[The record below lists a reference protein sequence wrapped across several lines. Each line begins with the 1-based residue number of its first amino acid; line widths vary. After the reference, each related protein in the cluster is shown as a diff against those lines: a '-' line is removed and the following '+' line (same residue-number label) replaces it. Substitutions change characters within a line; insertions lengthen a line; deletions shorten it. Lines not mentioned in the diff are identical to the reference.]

1 MLFSLASDKDAAVA
15 DLREGGRNGDHWS
28 IQIRRHFQGLGN
40 GCSGLLQVHSFGEDA
55 RSKDRQ
61 TDSLQWK
68 QERNGKFAIT
78 HSGQISLAISQSD
91 HLSLSLSFR
100 SSVPV
105 LRAKGENFPVSRI
118 VVRKHSPPATFPANF
133 SGEFSGDGFFLHRK
147 ERLEEISN
155 LSQSTGTRN
164 PSTRRRVRAREPLS
178 GDALPPPGSPDAD
191 QPPFLPVCA
200 IRALHVPL
208 LGVLL
213 PFRSMTK
220 YGMASS
226 QVSSVTSPES
236 GGRSEIPNL
245 GGNDSSPILITGH
258 KLNGHNYLQWS
269 QSVLL
274 FICGKGKDEY
284 LTGEA
289 VMPETTEP
297 GFRKW
302 KIENSMIM
310 SWLINSMNNDIGE
323 NFLLF
328 GTAKDIWDAAKETYS
343 SSENTSELFQVESA
357 LHDFR
362 QGEQSVTQYYNTLTR
377 YWQQLDLFETHSWKC
392 SDDAATYRQIVEQKR
407 LFKFFLG
414 LNRELDDVRGRI
426 MGIKPLPSLREAF
439 SEVRR
444 EESRKKVMM
453 GSKEQ
458 PAPTLDASALAARS
472 FNSSGGDRQ
481 KRDRP
486 WCDYCKKPGHYKET
500 CWKLHGKPADW
511 KPKPRFDRDGRAH
524 VAANSESTSVPE
536 PSPFNKEQM
545 EMLQKLLSQVGSG
558 STTGVAFTANRGG
571 MRPWIVDTGASD
583 HMTGDAAILQNYK
596 PSNGHSSVH
605 IADGSKSKIAG
616 TGSIKL
622 TKDLYL
628 DSVLHVPNLDCNLLS
643 ISKLAHDLQCV
654 TKFYPNLCVFQ
665 DLKSGKMIGSAELC
679 SGLYLLSCGQFS
691 TKSLKQ
697 VAYSLRFAKHTRT
710 VYPQIPYKPS
720 TVFSLVHSDVWG
732 PSRIKNISGTRWF
745 VTFVDDHTRVT
756 WVFLMKEKSE
766 VGHIFQTF
774 NLMVQNQ
781 FNSKIQVL
789 KSDNAKE
796 YFTSSLS
803 TYLQNHGIIHISS
816 CVDTPQQNGVAE
828 RKNRHLLEVARCLM
842 FSSNVPNYFWGEA
855 ILTATYLINR
865 MPSRV
870 LTFQSP
876 RQLFLKQF
884 PHTHAASSDLPLK
897 VFGCTAFVHVY
908 PQNRSKFAPRANK
921 CIFLGY
927 SPTQKGYKCYSPTN
941 KRFYTTMD
949 VSFFEHVFFYPK
961 SHVQGE
967 SMNEHQVW
975 ESFLEGVPSFHS
987 ESPNPSQFAPTELST
1002 PMPPSVQPAQ
1012 HTNVPSPV
1020 TIQSPMPIQPIAP
1033 QLANEN
1039 LQVYIR
1045 RRKRQELEHGSQS
1058 TCGQYIDSNSS
1069 LPEEN
1074 IGEDRAGEVLIPSID
1089 DSTLPIALRKGVR
1102 RCTDHPIGNY
1112 VTYEGLSPSY
1122 RAFATSLDDTQV
1134 PNTIQEALKISE
1146 WKKAVQDEI
1155 DALEK
1160 NGTWTITDLPLG
1172 RGLLSGDFCSCCK
1185 TEHYQDPSLIG
1196 CQSRLVLAT
1205 TGHKKCVSKWDLE
1218 EEVYMEIPPGFEES
1232 MAKNQNLKKYL
1243 SEEFEVKDLGN
1254 LKYFLGMEV
1263 ARSRKGIVV
1272 SQRKY
1277 ILDLLKETG
1286 MLGCKPI
1293 DTPMDSQKKLG
1304 IEKESTP
1311 VDRGRY
1317 QRLVGRLIY
1326 LSHTRPDIGFAVSA
1340 VSQFMHSPTE
1350 EHMEAVYRILRY
1362 LKMTPG
1368 KGLFFRKTE
1377 NRDTEVY
1384 SDADWAGNIID
1395 RRSTSGYCSFV
1406 WGNLVTWRSK
1416 KQSVVARSSAEAE
1429 YRALAQGICEGI
1441 WIKRVLSELGQTSS
1455 SPILMMCDNQAAI
1468 SIAKNPVHHDR
1479 TKHVEIDRH
1488 FITEKVTSETVK
1500 LNYVPTKHQTADIL
1514 TKALPRPNF
1523 EDLTCKLGLYDIY
1536 SPA

>member
-1 MLFSLASDKDAAVA
+1 
-15 DLREGGRNGDHWS
+15 
-28 IQIRRHFQGLGN
+28 
-40 GCSGLLQVHSFGEDA
+40 
-55 RSKDRQ
+55 
-61 TDSLQWK
+61 
-68 QERNGKFAIT
+68 
-78 HSGQISLAISQSD
+78 
-91 HLSLSLSFR
+91 
-100 SSVPV
+100 
-105 LRAKGENFPVSRI
+105 
-118 VVRKHSPPATFPANF
+118 
-133 SGEFSGDGFFLHRK
+133 
-147 ERLEEISN
+147 
-155 LSQSTGTRN
+155 
-164 PSTRRRVRAREPLS
+164 
-178 GDALPPPGSPDAD
+178 
-191 QPPFLPVCA
+191 
-200 IRALHVPL
+200 
-208 LGVLL
+208 
-213 PFRSMTK
+213 MTK

-274 FICGKGKDEY
+274 FICGKGKDERKF
-284 LTGEA
+284 LA
-289 VMPETTEP
+289 V
-297 GFRKW
+297 W
-302 KIENSMIM
+302 
-310 SWLINSMNNDIGE
+310 DC
-323 NFLLF
+323 
-328 GTAKDIWDAAKETYS
+328 KDIWDAAKETYS

-511 KPKPRFDRDGRAH
+511 NQSHGL
-524 VAANSESTSVPE
+524 T
-536 PSPFNKEQM
+536 
-545 EMLQKLLSQVGSG
+545 EMAEHT
-558 STTGVAFTANRGG
+558 TTGVAFTANRGG

-628 DSVLHVPNLDCNLLS
+628 DSVLH
-643 ISKLAHDLQCV
+643 
-654 TKFYPNLCVFQ
+654 

-691 TKSLKQ
+691 NQ
-697 VAYSLRFAKHTRT
+697 VSQA
-710 VYPQIPYKPS
+710 
-720 TVFSLVHSDVWG
+720 
-732 PSRIKNISGTRWF
+732 
-745 VTFVDDHTRVT
+745 
-756 WVFLMKEKSE
+756 
-766 VGHIFQTF
+766 
-774 NLMVQNQ
+774 
-781 FNSKIQVL
+781 
-789 KSDNAKE
+789 
-796 YFTSSLS
+796 
-803 TYLQNHGIIHISS
+803 S
-816 CVDTPQQNGVAE
+816 CV
-828 RKNRHLLEVARCLM
+828 
-842 FSSNVPNYFWGEA
+842 
-855 ILTATYLINR
+855 
-865 MPSRV
+865 
-870 LTFQSP
+870 QS
-876 RQLFLKQF
+876 
-884 PHTHAASSDLPLK
+884 
-897 VFGCTAFVHVY
+897 
-908 PQNRSKFAPRANK
+908 
-921 CIFLGY
+921 
-927 SPTQKGYKCYSPTN
+927 QK
-941 KRFYTTMD
+941 
-949 VSFFEHVFFYPK
+949 
-961 SHVQGE
+961 
-967 SMNEHQVW
+967 
-975 ESFLEGVPSFHS
+975 
-987 ESPNPSQFAPTELST
+987 SPNPSQFAPTELST

-1160 NGTWTITDLPLG
+1160 NGTWTITDLPVGKRPGDYQETFAPVAKLNTI
-1172 RGLLSGDFCSCCK
+1172 RILLSL
-1185 TEHYQDPSLIG
+1185 TVNQDWCLQQLDIKN
-1196 CQSRLVLAT
+1196 AF
-1205 TGHKKCVSKWDLE
+1205 SKWGPRRGSLHGNTTWFRRKYGKESGLQTPKIIVRLKQSPRAWFDRFTKAVLKLGYKQGQADHTLFVRNLMPGKLAILI
-1218 EEVYMEIPPGFEES
+1218 VYVDDII
-1232 MAKNQNLKKYL
+1232 L
-1243 SEEFEVKDLGN
+1243 SGN
-1254 LKYFLGMEV
+1254 DMGE
-1263 ARSRKGIVV
+1263 SRKGIVV

-1304 IEKESTP
+1304 IEKE
-1311 VDRGRY
+1311 R
-1317 QRLVGRLIY
+1317 
-1326 LSHTRPDIGFAVSA
+1326 
-1340 VSQFMHSPTE
+1340 
-1350 EHMEAVYRILRY
+1350 
-1362 LKMTPG
+1362 
-1368 KGLFFRKTE
+1368 
-1377 NRDTEVY
+1377 
-1384 SDADWAGNIID
+1384 NIID

-1429 YRALAQGICEGI
+1429 YRALAQGICSYKHRQRTPCIMTGPSMLELTDTLSQRRNSSKSKYITFLIIVAQVKVFGLLVKGLRVAIDLLVRLQKEGHI
-1441 WIKRVLSELGQTSS
+1441 MPSLSEVLKLPMLSGSS
-1455 SPILMMCDNQAAI
+1455 GVDKLLTQFEAAI
-1468 SIAKNPVHHDR
+1468 DSDFPNYENHDVTDSDAEILSILIELFIEKTTQWLQVIHAINHIDVLRSFAVIANFSCGAMSRPVILPHSEPATLSGETRGPLLKIRDGNHPRTLLLTGPNMVENQTLLRATCLAVILAQLGSYVPCKMCILSLVDVVFTRLGATDR
-1479 TKHVEIDRH
+1479 IMTGESTFFIECTETASVLRNATQDSLVLLDELGRGTSTFDGYAIAYAVFRH
-1488 FITEKVTSETVK
+1488 LVEKVNCRLLFATH
-1500 LNYVPTKHQTADIL
+1500 YHPL
-1514 TKALPRPNF
+1514 TKEFASHPHVTLQHMACTFNLKGEKSSGGEQELVFFTSLHPEHAQRVM
-1523 EDLTCKLGLYDIY
+1523 DYKWHSWLG
-1536 SPA
+1536 PKRGG

>member
-1 MLFSLASDKDAAVA
+1 
-15 DLREGGRNGDHWS
+15 
-28 IQIRRHFQGLGN
+28 
-40 GCSGLLQVHSFGEDA
+40 
-55 RSKDRQ
+55 
-61 TDSLQWK
+61 
-68 QERNGKFAIT
+68 
-78 HSGQISLAISQSD
+78 
-91 HLSLSLSFR
+91 
-100 SSVPV
+100 
-105 LRAKGENFPVSRI
+105 
-118 VVRKHSPPATFPANF
+118 
-133 SGEFSGDGFFLHRK
+133 
-147 ERLEEISN
+147 
-155 LSQSTGTRN
+155 
-164 PSTRRRVRAREPLS
+164 
-178 GDALPPPGSPDAD
+178 
-191 QPPFLPVCA
+191 
-200 IRALHVPL
+200 
-208 LGVLL
+208 
-213 PFRSMTK
+213 MTK

-414 LNRELDDVRGRI
+414 LNRELDDKESDD
-426 MGIKPLPSLREAF
+426 GI
-439 SEVRR
+439 
-444 EESRKKVMM
+444 
-453 GSKEQ
+453 KEQ

-628 DSVLHVPNLDCNLLS
+628 DSVLH
-643 ISKLAHDLQCV
+643 
-654 TKFYPNLCVFQ
+654 

-691 TKSLKQ
+691 NQ
-697 VAYSLRFAKHTRT
+697 VSQASCVQSQSMSESFNSVSNSKFAKHTRT

-897 VFGCTAFVHVY
+897 SHQIL
-908 PQNRSKFAPRANK
+908 PQSQ
-921 CIFLGY
+921 
-927 SPTQKGYKCYSPTN
+927 SP
-941 KRFYTTMD
+941 
-949 VSFFEHVFFYPK
+949 
-961 SHVQGE
+961 
-967 SMNEHQVW
+967 
-975 ESFLEGVPSFHS
+975 
-987 ESPNPSQFAPTELST
+987 PTELST

-1160 NGTWTITDLPLG
+1160 NGTWTITDLPVGKRPVGCKWIFTIKYKADGSVERFKARLVA
-1172 RGLLSGDFCSCCK
+1172 RGFTQSYGIDYQETFCSCCK
-1185 TEHYQDPSLIG
+1185 TEHYQDPSLIS
-1196 CQSRLVLAT
+1196 CQSRWCLQQLDIKNAFLN
-1205 TGHKKCVSKWDLE
+1205 GDLE

-1232 MAKNQNLKKYL
+1232 MAKNQADHTLFFKKSHAGKLAILIVYVDDIILSGNDMGELQNLKKYL

-1377 NRDTEVY
+1377 NRDTEPE
-1384 SDADWAGNIID
+1384 
-1395 RRSTSGYCSFV
+1395 
-1406 WGNLVTWRSK
+1406 
-1416 KQSVVARSSAEAE
+1416 VVAEAE

>member
-1 MLFSLASDKDAAVA
+1 
-15 DLREGGRNGDHWS
+15 
-28 IQIRRHFQGLGN
+28 
-40 GCSGLLQVHSFGEDA
+40 
-55 RSKDRQ
+55 
-61 TDSLQWK
+61 
-68 QERNGKFAIT
+68 
-78 HSGQISLAISQSD
+78 
-91 HLSLSLSFR
+91 
-100 SSVPV
+100 
-105 LRAKGENFPVSRI
+105 
-118 VVRKHSPPATFPANF
+118 
-133 SGEFSGDGFFLHRK
+133 
-147 ERLEEISN
+147 
-155 LSQSTGTRN
+155 
-164 PSTRRRVRAREPLS
+164 
-178 GDALPPPGSPDAD
+178 
-191 QPPFLPVCA
+191 
-200 IRALHVPL
+200 
-208 LGVLL
+208 
-213 PFRSMTK
+213 
-220 YGMASS
+220 
-226 QVSSVTSPES
+226 
-236 GGRSEIPNL
+236 
-245 GGNDSSPILITGH
+245 
-258 KLNGHNYLQWS
+258 
-269 QSVLL
+269 
-274 FICGKGKDEY
+274 
-284 LTGEA
+284 
-289 VMPETTEP
+289 MPETTEP

-343 SSENTSELFQVESA
+343 SSEILQNCFRLNQLYMTSAKES
-357 LHDFR
+357 
-362 QGEQSVTQYYNTLTR
+362 S
-377 YWQQLDLFETHSWKC
+377 QLLSITTHSQGIG
-392 SDDAATYRQIVEQKR
+392 SNLTYLRLIHGNVRMMPATYRQIVEQKR

-439 SEVRR
+439 LEVRR

-524 VAANSESTSVPE
+524 VAANSENTSVPE

-691 TKSLKQ
+691 NQ
-697 VAYSLRFAKHTRT
+697 VSQASC
-710 VYPQIPYKPS
+710 VQS
-720 TVFSLVHSDVWG
+720 QS
-732 PSRIKNISGTRWF
+732 
-745 VTFVDDHTRVT
+745 
-756 WVFLMKEKSE
+756 MSE
-766 VGHIFQTF
+766 S
-774 NLMVQNQ
+774 
-781 FNSKIQVL
+781 FNSV
-789 KSDNAKE
+789 
-796 YFTSSLS
+796 
-803 TYLQNHGIIHISS
+803 
-816 CVDTPQQNGVAE
+816 
-828 RKNRHLLEVARCLM
+828 
-842 FSSNVPNYFWGEA
+842 SN
-855 ILTATYLINR
+855 
-865 MPSRV
+865 
-870 LTFQSP
+870 
-876 RQLFLKQF
+876 
-884 PHTHAASSDLPLK
+884 
-897 VFGCTAFVHVY
+897 
-908 PQNRSKFAPRANK
+908 SK
-921 CIFLGY
+921 
-927 SPTQKGYKCYSPTN
+927 
-941 KRFYTTMD
+941 
-949 VSFFEHVFFYPK
+949 
-961 SHVQGE
+961 GE

-1074 IGEDRAGEVLIPSID
+1074 IGEDRAGESI
-1089 DSTLPIALRKGVR
+1089 
-1102 RCTDHPIGNY
+1102 
-1112 VTYEGLSPSY
+1112 
-1122 RAFATSLDDTQV
+1122 ATSLDDTQV
-1134 PNTIQEALKISE
+1134 PNTIQEALKFRME
-1146 WKKAVQDEI
+1146 EAVQDEI

-1160 NGTWTITDLPLG
+1160 NGTWTITDLPVGKRPVGCKWIFTIKYKADGSVERFKARLVA
-1172 RGLLSGDFCSCCK
+1172 RGFTQSYGIDYQETFAPVAKLNTIRILLSLAVN
-1185 TEHYQDPSLIG
+1185 QDWCLQQLDIKNVFLNG
-1196 CQSRLVLAT
+1196 
-1205 TGHKKCVSKWDLE
+1205 DLE

-1232 MAKNQNLKKYL
+1232 MAKNQVCKLQKSLYGLKQSPRAWFDRFTKTVLKLGYKQGQADHTLFVKKSHAGKLAILIVYVDDIILSGNDMGELQNLKKYL
-1243 SEEFEVKDLGN
+1243 LEEFEVKDLGN

-1293 DTPMDSQKKLG
+1293 DTPMNSQKKLG
-1304 IEKESTP
+1304 IEKEM
-1311 VDRGRY
+1311 
-1317 QRLVGRLIY
+1317 
-1326 LSHTRPDIGFAVSA
+1326 SA

-1377 NRDTEVY
+1377 NRDTKVY
-1384 SDADWAGNIID
+1384 SDADWVGNIID

-1429 YRALAQGICEGI
+1429 DRALAQGICEGI

>member
-1 MLFSLASDKDAAVA
+1 
-15 DLREGGRNGDHWS
+15 
-28 IQIRRHFQGLGN
+28 
-40 GCSGLLQVHSFGEDA
+40 
-55 RSKDRQ
+55 
-61 TDSLQWK
+61 
-68 QERNGKFAIT
+68 
-78 HSGQISLAISQSD
+78 
-91 HLSLSLSFR
+91 
-100 SSVPV
+100 
-105 LRAKGENFPVSRI
+105 
-118 VVRKHSPPATFPANF
+118 
-133 SGEFSGDGFFLHRK
+133 
-147 ERLEEISN
+147 
-155 LSQSTGTRN
+155 
-164 PSTRRRVRAREPLS
+164 
-178 GDALPPPGSPDAD
+178 
-191 QPPFLPVCA
+191 
-200 IRALHVPL
+200 
-208 LGVLL
+208 
-213 PFRSMTK
+213 
-220 YGMASS
+220 
-226 QVSSVTSPES
+226 
-236 GGRSEIPNL
+236 
-245 GGNDSSPILITGH
+245 
-258 KLNGHNYLQWS
+258 
-269 QSVLL
+269 
-274 FICGKGKDEY
+274 
-284 LTGEA
+284 
-289 VMPETTEP
+289 MPETTEP

-453 GSKEQ
+453 RSKEQ

-511 KPKPRFDRDGRAH
+511 KPKLRFDRDGRAH

-558 STTGVAFTANRGG
+558 STTGVAFTANRGR

-643 ISKLAHDLQCV
+643 ISKLARDLQCV

-679 SGLYLLSCGQFS
+679 SGLYLLSCGQLS
-691 TKSLKQ
+691 NQ
-697 VAYSLRFAKHTRT
+697 VSQASC
-710 VYPQIPYKPS
+710 VQS
-720 TVFSLVHSDVWG
+720 QS
-732 PSRIKNISGTRWF
+732 
-745 VTFVDDHTRVT
+745 
-756 WVFLMKEKSE
+756 MSE
-766 VGHIFQTF
+766 S
-774 NLMVQNQ
+774 
-781 FNSKIQVL
+781 FNSV
-789 KSDNAKE
+789 
-796 YFTSSLS
+796 
-803 TYLQNHGIIHISS
+803 
-816 CVDTPQQNGVAE
+816 
-828 RKNRHLLEVARCLM
+828 
-842 FSSNVPNYFWGEA
+842 SN
-855 ILTATYLINR
+855 
-865 MPSRV
+865 
-870 LTFQSP
+870 
-876 RQLFLKQF
+876 
-884 PHTHAASSDLPLK
+884 
-897 VFGCTAFVHVY
+897 
-908 PQNRSKFAPRANK
+908 SK
-921 CIFLGY
+921 
-927 SPTQKGYKCYSPTN
+927 
-941 KRFYTTMD
+941 
-949 VSFFEHVFFYPK
+949 
-961 SHVQGE
+961 GE

-987 ESPNPSQFAPTELST
+987 ESPNPSQFAPIELST

-1134 PNTIQEALKISE
+1134 PNTIQETLKISE

-1160 NGTWTITDLPLG
+1160 NGMWTITDLPVGKRPVGCKWIFTIKYKADGSVERFKARLVA
-1172 RGLLSGDFCSCCK
+1172 RGFTQSYGIDYQETFAPVAKLNTIRILLSLAVN
-1185 TEHYQDPSLIG
+1185 QDWCLQQLDIKNAFLNG
-1196 CQSRLVLAT
+1196 
-1205 TGHKKCVSKWDLE
+1205 DLE

-1232 MAKNQNLKKYL
+1232 MAKNQVCKLQKSLYSLKQSPRAWFDRFTKVVLKLGYKQGQADHTLFVKKSHAGKLAILIVYVDDIIL
-1243 SEEFEVKDLGN
+1243 SGNDMGGVTEFE
-1254 LKYFLGMEV
+1254 EV
-1263 ARSRKGIVV
+1263 FV
-1272 SQRKY
+1272 
-1277 ILDLLKETG
+1277 
-1286 MLGCKPI
+1286 
-1293 DTPMDSQKKLG
+1293 
-1304 IEKESTP
+1304 
-1311 VDRGRY
+1311 
-1317 QRLVGRLIY
+1317 
-1326 LSHTRPDIGFAVSA
+1326 
-1340 VSQFMHSPTE
+1340 
-1350 EHMEAVYRILRY
+1350 
-1362 LKMTPG
+1362 
-1368 KGLFFRKTE
+1368 
-1377 NRDTEVY
+1377 
-1384 SDADWAGNIID
+1384 
-1395 RRSTSGYCSFV
+1395 RRV
-1406 WGNLVTWRSK
+1406 
-1416 KQSVVARSSAEAE
+1416 
-1429 YRALAQGICEGI
+1429 
-1441 WIKRVLSELGQTSS
+1441 
-1455 SPILMMCDNQAAI
+1455 
-1468 SIAKNPVHHDR
+1468 
-1479 TKHVEIDRH
+1479 
-1488 FITEKVTSETVK
+1488 
-1500 LNYVPTKHQTADIL
+1500 
-1514 TKALPRPNF
+1514 
-1523 EDLTCKLGLYDIY
+1523 
-1536 SPA
+1536 

>member
-1 MLFSLASDKDAAVA
+1 MERDSVKARKRFSV
-15 DLREGGRNGDHWS
+15 R
-28 IQIRRHFQGLGN
+28 RRHHTQGSVEALGKEKANSEEDPKVMTRLRQGGDNN
-40 GCSGLLQVHSFGEDA
+40 GFAEVSDCFHNEPSFIPA
-55 RSKDRQ
+55 K
-61 TDSLQWK
+61 SLWPSL
-68 QERNGKFAIT
+68 NPT
-78 HSGQISLAISQSD
+78 ISLSG
-91 HLSLSLSFR
+91 HLSFR

-105 LRAKGENFPVSRI
+105 LRAKGENAFRSVESSSENIHRRQLFRRT
-118 VVRKHSPPATFPANF
+118 VF
-133 SGEFSGDGFFLHRK
+133 STPQGAPGGDLQF
-147 ERLEEISN
+147 
-155 LSQSTGTRN
+155 SQSTGARN
-164 PSTRRRVRAREPLS
+164 HPAPPRAFFRRRLHLTRRRVRAREPLS

-191 QPPFLPVCA
+191 QPPFLPVLPSEPCT
-200 IRALHVPL
+200 
-208 LGVLL
+208 VLL

-245 GGNDSSPILITGH
+245 GGSDSSPILITGH

-357 LHDFR
+357 YMTSAKESSHNI
-362 QGEQSVTQYYNTLTR
+362 QANCGTK
-377 YWQQLDLFETHSWKC
+377 ETV
-392 SDDAATYRQIVEQKR
+392 QV
-407 LFKFFLG
+407 FLG

-571 MRPWIVDTGASD
+571 MKPWIVDTGASD

-643 ISKLAHDLQCV
+643 ISKLARDLQCV

-691 TKSLKQ
+691 NQ
-697 VAYSLRFAKHTRT
+697 VSQASC
-710 VYPQIPYKPS
+710 
-720 TVFSLVHSDVWG
+720 
-732 PSRIKNISGTRWF
+732 
-745 VTFVDDHTRVT
+745 
-756 WVFLMKEKSE
+756 
-766 VGHIFQTF
+766 
-774 NLMVQNQ
+774 VQSQ
-781 FNSKIQVL
+781 SMLESFNSV
-789 KSDNAKE
+789 
-796 YFTSSLS
+796 
-803 TYLQNHGIIHISS
+803 
-816 CVDTPQQNGVAE
+816 
-828 RKNRHLLEVARCLM
+828 
-842 FSSNVPNYFWGEA
+842 SN
-855 ILTATYLINR
+855 
-865 MPSRV
+865 
-870 LTFQSP
+870 
-876 RQLFLKQF
+876 
-884 PHTHAASSDLPLK
+884 
-897 VFGCTAFVHVY
+897 
-908 PQNRSKFAPRANK
+908 SK
-921 CIFLGY
+921 
-927 SPTQKGYKCYSPTN
+927 
-941 KRFYTTMD
+941 
-949 VSFFEHVFFYPK
+949 
-961 SHVQGE
+961 
-967 SMNEHQVW
+967 
-975 ESFLEGVPSFHS
+975 
-987 ESPNPSQFAPTELST
+987 
-1002 PMPPSVQPAQ
+1002 PAQ

-1160 NGTWTITDLPLG
+1160 NGTWTITDLPVGKRPGCKWIFTIKYKADGSVERFKARLVA
-1172 RGLLSGDFCSCCK
+1172 RGFTQSYGIDYQETFAPVAKLNTIRILLSLAVN
-1185 TEHYQDPSLIG
+1185 QDWCLQQLDIKNAFLNG
-1196 CQSRLVLAT
+1196 
-1205 TGHKKCVSKWDLE
+1205 DLE

-1232 MAKNQNLKKYL
+1232 MAKNQIK
-1243 SEEFEVKDLGN
+1243 EGN
-1254 LKYFLGMEV
+1254 
-1263 ARSRKGIVV
+1263 VV

>member
-1 MLFSLASDKDAAVA
+1 
-15 DLREGGRNGDHWS
+15 
-28 IQIRRHFQGLGN
+28 
-40 GCSGLLQVHSFGEDA
+40 
-55 RSKDRQ
+55 
-61 TDSLQWK
+61 
-68 QERNGKFAIT
+68 
-78 HSGQISLAISQSD
+78 
-91 HLSLSLSFR
+91 
-100 SSVPV
+100 
-105 LRAKGENFPVSRI
+105 
-118 VVRKHSPPATFPANF
+118 
-133 SGEFSGDGFFLHRK
+133 
-147 ERLEEISN
+147 
-155 LSQSTGTRN
+155 
-164 PSTRRRVRAREPLS
+164 
-178 GDALPPPGSPDAD
+178 
-191 QPPFLPVCA
+191 
-200 IRALHVPL
+200 
-208 LGVLL
+208 
-213 PFRSMTK
+213 
-220 YGMASS
+220 
-226 QVSSVTSPES
+226 
-236 GGRSEIPNL
+236 
-245 GGNDSSPILITGH
+245 
-258 KLNGHNYLQWS
+258 
-269 QSVLL
+269 
-274 FICGKGKDEY
+274 
-284 LTGEA
+284 
-289 VMPETTEP
+289 
-297 GFRKW
+297 
-302 KIENSMIM
+302 
-310 SWLINSMNNDIGE
+310 
-323 NFLLF
+323 
-328 GTAKDIWDAAKETYS
+328 
-343 SSENTSELFQVESA
+343 
-357 LHDFR
+357 
-362 QGEQSVTQYYNTLTR
+362 
-377 YWQQLDLFETHSWKC
+377 
-392 SDDAATYRQIVEQKR
+392 
-407 LFKFFLG
+407 
-414 LNRELDDVRGRI
+414 

-691 TKSLKQ
+691 NQ
-697 VAYSLRFAKHTRT
+697 VSQASCVQSQSMSESFNSVSNSKVNKDSEIIMLHYRLGHPSFVYLAKLFPRLFINKNPASYHCEICQFAKHTRT

-921 CIFLGY
+921 CIFLGV
-927 SPTQKGYKCYSPTN
+927 TK
-941 KRFYTTMD
+941 
-949 VSFFEHVFFYPK
+949 SFPI
-961 SHVQGE
+961 
-967 SMNEHQVW
+967 
-975 ESFLEGVPSFHS
+975 P
-987 ESPNPSQFAPTELST
+987 PTELST

-1160 NGTWTITDLPLG
+1160 NGTWTITDLPVGKRPVGCKWIFTIKYKADGSVERFKARLVA
-1172 RGLLSGDFCSCCK
+1172 RGFTQSYGIDYQETFAPVAKLNTIRILLSLAVN
-1185 TEHYQDPSLIG
+1185 QDWCLQQLDIKNAFLNG
-1196 CQSRLVLAT
+1196 
-1205 TGHKKCVSKWDLE
+1205 DLE

-1272 SQRKY
+1272 SQRNTY
-1277 ILDLLKETG
+1277 SIFLKETG

-1304 IEKESTP
+1304 YRERKYT
-1311 VDRGRY
+1311 GR
-1317 QRLVGRLIY
+1317 QGEISAACRALD
-1326 LSHTRPDIGFAVSA
+1326 LSLTHSA
-1340 VSQFMHSPTE
+1340 
-1350 EHMEAVYRILRY
+1350 RY
-1362 LKMTPG
+1362 WLWQER
-1368 KGLFFRKTE
+1368 LFFRKTE

-1384 SDADWAGNIID
+1384 SDADWAE
-1395 RRSTSGYCSFV
+1395 TSLTGGPLPDIVLLSG
-1406 WGNLVTWRSK
+1406 GNLVTWRSK
-1416 KQSVVARSSAEAE
+1416 KQSVVARSSAEVE
-1429 YRALAQGICEGI
+1429 YRALAQGI
-1441 WIKRVLSELGQTSS
+1441 S
-1455 SPILMMCDNQAAI
+1455 I

>member
-1 MLFSLASDKDAAVA
+1 
-15 DLREGGRNGDHWS
+15 
-28 IQIRRHFQGLGN
+28 
-40 GCSGLLQVHSFGEDA
+40 
-55 RSKDRQ
+55 
-61 TDSLQWK
+61 
-68 QERNGKFAIT
+68 
-78 HSGQISLAISQSD
+78 
-91 HLSLSLSFR
+91 
-100 SSVPV
+100 
-105 LRAKGENFPVSRI
+105 
-118 VVRKHSPPATFPANF
+118 
-133 SGEFSGDGFFLHRK
+133 
-147 ERLEEISN
+147 
-155 LSQSTGTRN
+155 
-164 PSTRRRVRAREPLS
+164 
-178 GDALPPPGSPDAD
+178 
-191 QPPFLPVCA
+191 
-200 IRALHVPL
+200 
-208 LGVLL
+208 
-213 PFRSMTK
+213 MTK

-245 GGNDSSPILITGH
+245 
-258 KLNGHNYLQWS
+258 
-269 QSVLL
+269 
-274 FICGKGKDEY
+274 GKDEY

-377 YWQQLDLFETHSWKC
+377 AESWALNPC
-392 SDDAATYRQIVEQKR
+392 QVSGR
-407 LFKFFLG
+407 LFQRLG
-414 LNRELDDVRGRI
+414 V
-426 MGIKPLPSLREAF
+426 KK
-439 SEVRR
+439 V
-444 EESRKKVMM
+444 RKKVMM

-511 KPKPRFDRDGRAH
+511 KPKPRVDRDGRAH

-596 PSNGHSSVH
+596 SSNGHSSVH

-643 ISKLAHDLQCV
+643 ISKLARDLQCV

-691 TKSLKQ
+691 NQ
-697 VAYSLRFAKHTRT
+697 VSQASC
-710 VYPQIPYKPS
+710 VQS
-720 TVFSLVHSDVWG
+720 QS
-732 PSRIKNISGTRWF
+732 
-745 VTFVDDHTRVT
+745 
-756 WVFLMKEKSE
+756 MSE
-766 VGHIFQTF
+766 S
-774 NLMVQNQ
+774 
-781 FNSKIQVL
+781 FNSV
-789 KSDNAKE
+789 
-796 YFTSSLS
+796 
-803 TYLQNHGIIHISS
+803 
-816 CVDTPQQNGVAE
+816 
-828 RKNRHLLEVARCLM
+828 
-842 FSSNVPNYFWGEA
+842 SN
-855 ILTATYLINR
+855 
-865 MPSRV
+865 
-870 LTFQSP
+870 
-876 RQLFLKQF
+876 
-884 PHTHAASSDLPLK
+884 
-897 VFGCTAFVHVY
+897 
-908 PQNRSKFAPRANK
+908 SK
-921 CIFLGY
+921 
-927 SPTQKGYKCYSPTN
+927 
-941 KRFYTTMD
+941 
-949 VSFFEHVFFYPK
+949 
-961 SHVQGE
+961 GE

-1002 PMPPSVQPAQ
+1002 PMPPSVQPPQ

-1020 TIQSPMPIQPIAP
+1020 TIQSPMPIQPIAT

-1074 IGEDRAGEVLIPSID
+1074 IGEDRDGEVLIPSID
-1089 DSTLPIALRKGVR
+1089 DSTLPIALRKG
-1102 RCTDHPIGNY
+1102 
-1112 VTYEGLSPSY
+1112 
-1122 RAFATSLDDTQV
+1122 V

-1160 NGTWTITDLPLG
+1160 NGTWTITDLPVGKRPVGCKWIFTIKYKADGSVERFKARLVA
-1172 RGLLSGDFCSCCK
+1172 RGFTQSYGIDYQETFAPVAKLNTIRILLSLAVN
-1185 TEHYQDPSLIG
+1185 QDWCLQQLDIKNAFLNG
-1196 CQSRLVLAT
+1196 
-1205 TGHKKCVSKWDLE
+1205 DLE

-1232 MAKNQNLKKYL
+1232 MAKNQVCKLQKSLYGLKQSPRAWFDRFTKAVLKLGYKQGQADHTLFVKKSHAGKLAILIVYVDDIIL
-1243 SEEFEVKDLGN
+1243 SGN
-1254 LKYFLGMEV
+1254 DMGM

-1384 SDADWAGNIID
+1384 SDADWVGNIID

-1523 EDLTCKLGLYDIY
+1523 EDLTCKLDYMIY
-1536 SPA
+1536 ILQLEGEC

>member
-1 MLFSLASDKDAAVA
+1 MLCFLHLWSYSPFGLNANLFLQPVELWTGKQLFNVLLRPHANVRVYLNLTVMEKTYNKRRGKETMCPSDGFVYFRNSELISGQLGKATLAYEGHY
-15 DLREGGRNGDHWS
+15 LRSQSELALICKESEDGSCAPYGRRLQSPNSNFNDY
-28 IQIRRHFQGLGN
+28 LGN
-40 GCSGLLQVHSFGEDA
+40 GNKDGLFSVLLRDYNAHAAAACMNRLAKLRIIVMYLAALSPWFSKIGHHSFRPNLFGHISI
-55 RSKDRQ
+55 RS
-61 TDSLQWK
+61 S
-68 QERNGKFAIT
+68 
-78 HSGQISLAISQSD
+78 
-91 HLSLSLSFR
+91 LSLSLI
-100 SSVPV
+100 PV
-105 LRAKGENFPVSRI
+105 ISPCSQSQGRKRFPVSRI

-133 SGEFSGDGFFLHRK
+133 SGDGFFYTARSAWRRSPICPKAPEPETHPRAAHARFSGRRLH
-147 ERLEEISN
+147 L
-155 LSQSTGTRN
+155 
-164 PSTRRRVRAREPLS
+164 TRRRVRAREPLS

-191 QPPFLPVCA
+191 QPPFLPACA

-208 LGVLL
+208 LGPCTCLEKCSSTFPVHDKI
-213 PFRSMTK
+213 RN
-220 YGMASS
+220 ASS

-362 QGEQSVTQYYNTLTR
+362 QGEQSVTQYHNTLTR

-558 STTGVAFTANRGG
+558 STTDVAFTANRGG

-605 IADGSKSKIAG
+605 IADGSKSKIVG

-679 SGLYLLSCGQFS
+679 SGLYLFSCGQFS
-691 TKSLKQ
+691 NQSLKQ
-697 VAYSLRFAKHTRT
+697 VASSLRSQ
-710 VYPQIPYKPS
+710 Y
-720 TVFSLVHSDVWG
+720 
-732 PSRIKNISGTRWF
+732 
-745 VTFVDDHTRVT
+745 
-756 WVFLMKEKSE
+756 
-766 VGHIFQTF
+766 
-774 NLMVQNQ
+774 
-781 FNSKIQVL
+781 
-789 KSDNAKE
+789 
-796 YFTSSLS
+796 LS
-803 TYLQNHGIIHISS
+803 QNHGIIHISS

-908 PQNRSKFAPRANK
+908 PQIVANLL
-921 CIFLGY
+921 LGQI
-927 SPTQKGYKCYSPTN
+927 SAFSRVFSNP
-941 KRFYTTMD
+941 KR
-949 VSFFEHVFFYPK
+949 
-961 SHVQGE
+961 GE

-1012 HTNVPSPV
+1012 RTNVPSPV

-1033 QLANEN
+1033 QL
-1039 LQVYIR
+1039 LMR
-1045 RRKRQELEHGSQS
+1045 
-1058 TCGQYIDSNSS
+1058 
-1069 LPEEN
+1069 
-1074 IGEDRAGEVLIPSID
+1074 
-1089 DSTLPIALRKGVR
+1089 
-1102 RCTDHPIGNY
+1102 
-1112 VTYEGLSPSY
+1112 TYKLSPSY

-1160 NGTWTITDLPLG
+1160 NGTWTITDLPVG
-1172 RGLLSGDFCSCCK
+1172 KRPVGCK
-1185 TEHYQDPSLIG
+1185 WIFTIKYKADGSVERFKARLDPSLIG

-1218 EEVYMEIPPGFEES
+1218 EEVYMEIPPGFEEILKLGYKQGQADHTLFVKKS
-1232 MAKNQNLKKYL
+1232 HAGKLAILIVYVDDIILSGNDMGELQNLKKYL

-1340 VSQFMHSPTE
+1340 NVCQNDVCSSCHLIPSARWIGNHGFSIGIDDVQPGGLLNDQKSKRIEEGYENCHELIQQYNKGKLKLQPGCNAAQTLEAEITGVLNKIRETTANVCMEELHWRNSPLIMSQCGSKGSP
-1350 EHMEAVYRILRY
+1350 I
-1362 LKMTPG
+1362 
-1368 KGLFFRKTE
+1368 
-1377 NRDTEVY
+1377 
-1384 SDADWAGNIID
+1384 NISQMIACVGQQSVGGRRAPDGFID
-1395 RRSTSGYCSFV
+1395 RTLPHFPRKSKTPDLVSLV
-1406 WGNLVTWRSK
+1406 WV
-1416 KQSVVARSSAEAE
+1416 
-1429 YRALAQGICEGI
+1429 
-1441 WIKRVLSELGQTSS
+1441 
-1455 SPILMMCDNQAAI
+1455 
-1468 SIAKNPVHHDR
+1468 
-1479 TKHVEIDRH
+1479 RH
-1488 FITEKVTSETVK
+1488 Y
-1500 LNYVPTKHQTADIL
+1500 LRWL
-1514 TKALPRPNF
+1514 
-1523 EDLTCKLGLYDIY
+1523 
-1536 SPA
+1536 

>member
-1 MLFSLASDKDAAVA
+1 
-15 DLREGGRNGDHWS
+15 
-28 IQIRRHFQGLGN
+28 
-40 GCSGLLQVHSFGEDA
+40 
-55 RSKDRQ
+55 
-61 TDSLQWK
+61 
-68 QERNGKFAIT
+68 
-78 HSGQISLAISQSD
+78 
-91 HLSLSLSFR
+91 
-100 SSVPV
+100 
-105 LRAKGENFPVSRI
+105 
-118 VVRKHSPPATFPANF
+118 
-133 SGEFSGDGFFLHRK
+133 
-147 ERLEEISN
+147 
-155 LSQSTGTRN
+155 
-164 PSTRRRVRAREPLS
+164 
-178 GDALPPPGSPDAD
+178 
-191 QPPFLPVCA
+191 
-200 IRALHVPL
+200 
-208 LGVLL
+208 
-213 PFRSMTK
+213 
-220 YGMASS
+220 
-226 QVSSVTSPES
+226 
-236 GGRSEIPNL
+236 
-245 GGNDSSPILITGH
+245 
-258 KLNGHNYLQWS
+258 
-269 QSVLL
+269 
-274 FICGKGKDEY
+274 
-284 LTGEA
+284 
-289 VMPETTEP
+289 MPETTEP

-458 PAPTLDASALAARS
+458 PAPTLDASALAAR
-472 FNSSGGDRQ
+472 
-481 KRDRP
+481 
-486 WCDYCKKPGHYKET
+486 T

-536 PSPFNKEQM
+536 SSPFNKEQM

-691 TKSLKQ
+691 NQ
-697 VAYSLRFAKHTRT
+697 VSQASC
-710 VYPQIPYKPS
+710 VQS
-720 TVFSLVHSDVWG
+720 QS
-732 PSRIKNISGTRWF
+732 
-745 VTFVDDHTRVT
+745 
-756 WVFLMKEKSE
+756 MSE
-766 VGHIFQTF
+766 S
-774 NLMVQNQ
+774 
-781 FNSKIQVL
+781 FNSV
-789 KSDNAKE
+789 
-796 YFTSSLS
+796 
-803 TYLQNHGIIHISS
+803 
-816 CVDTPQQNGVAE
+816 
-828 RKNRHLLEVARCLM
+828 
-842 FSSNVPNYFWGEA
+842 SN
-855 ILTATYLINR
+855 
-865 MPSRV
+865 
-870 LTFQSP
+870 
-876 RQLFLKQF
+876 
-884 PHTHAASSDLPLK
+884 
-897 VFGCTAFVHVY
+897 
-908 PQNRSKFAPRANK
+908 SK
-921 CIFLGY
+921 
-927 SPTQKGYKCYSPTN
+927 
-941 KRFYTTMD
+941 
-949 VSFFEHVFFYPK
+949 
-961 SHVQGE
+961 GE

-975 ESFLEGVPSFHS
+975 ESFLDGVPSFHS

-1012 HTNVPSPV
+1012 HTNFPSPV

-1089 DSTLPIALRKGVR
+1089 DSTLPIALRKGV
-1102 RCTDHPIGNY
+1102 
-1112 VTYEGLSPSY
+1112 
-1122 RAFATSLDDTQV
+1122 

-1160 NGTWTITDLPLG
+1160 NGTWTITDLPVGKRPVGCKWIFTIKYKADGSVERFKARLVA
-1172 RGLLSGDFCSCCK
+1172 RGFTQSYGIDYQETFAPVAKLNTIRILLSLAVN
-1185 TEHYQDPSLIG
+1185 QDWCLQQLDIKNAFLNG
-1196 CQSRLVLAT
+1196 
-1205 TGHKKCVSKWDLE
+1205 DLE

-1232 MAKNQNLKKYL
+1232 MAKNQVCKLQKSLYGLKQSPRAWFDRFTKAVLKLGYKQGQADHTLFVKKSHAGKLAILIVYVDDIILSGNDMGELQNLKKYL

-1479 TKHVEIDRH
+1479 TKHVEMTDTLSQR
-1488 FITEKVTSETVK
+1488 
-1500 LNYVPTKHQTADIL
+1500 
-1514 TKALPRPNF
+1514 R
-1523 EDLTCKLGLYDIY
+1523 
-1536 SPA
+1536 

>member
-1 MLFSLASDKDAAVA
+1 
-15 DLREGGRNGDHWS
+15 
-28 IQIRRHFQGLGN
+28 
-40 GCSGLLQVHSFGEDA
+40 
-55 RSKDRQ
+55 
-61 TDSLQWK
+61 
-68 QERNGKFAIT
+68 
-78 HSGQISLAISQSD
+78 
-91 HLSLSLSFR
+91 
-100 SSVPV
+100 
-105 LRAKGENFPVSRI
+105 
-118 VVRKHSPPATFPANF
+118 
-133 SGEFSGDGFFLHRK
+133 
-147 ERLEEISN
+147 
-155 LSQSTGTRN
+155 
-164 PSTRRRVRAREPLS
+164 
-178 GDALPPPGSPDAD
+178 
-191 QPPFLPVCA
+191 
-200 IRALHVPL
+200 
-208 LGVLL
+208 
-213 PFRSMTK
+213 
-220 YGMASS
+220 
-226 QVSSVTSPES
+226 
-236 GGRSEIPNL
+236 
-245 GGNDSSPILITGH
+245 
-258 KLNGHNYLQWS
+258 
-269 QSVLL
+269 
-274 FICGKGKDEY
+274 
-284 LTGEA
+284 
-289 VMPETTEP
+289 
-297 GFRKW
+297 
-302 KIENSMIM
+302 
-310 SWLINSMNNDIGE
+310 
-323 NFLLF
+323 
-328 GTAKDIWDAAKETYS
+328 
-343 SSENTSELFQVESA
+343 
-357 LHDFR
+357 
-362 QGEQSVTQYYNTLTR
+362 
-377 YWQQLDLFETHSWKC
+377 
-392 SDDAATYRQIVEQKR
+392 
-407 LFKFFLG
+407 
-414 LNRELDDVRGRI
+414 
-426 MGIKPLPSLREAF
+426 
-439 SEVRR
+439 
-444 EESRKKVMM
+444 
-453 GSKEQ
+453 
-458 PAPTLDASALAARS
+458 
-472 FNSSGGDRQ
+472 
-481 KRDRP
+481 
-486 WCDYCKKPGHYKET
+486 
-500 CWKLHGKPADW
+500 
-511 KPKPRFDRDGRAH
+511 
-524 VAANSESTSVPE
+524 
-536 PSPFNKEQM
+536 
-545 EMLQKLLSQVGSG
+545 
-558 STTGVAFTANRGG
+558 
-571 MRPWIVDTGASD
+571 
-583 HMTGDAAILQNYK
+583 
-596 PSNGHSSVH
+596 
-605 IADGSKSKIAG
+605 
-616 TGSIKL
+616 
-622 TKDLYL
+622 
-628 DSVLHVPNLDCNLLS
+628 
-643 ISKLAHDLQCV
+643 
-654 TKFYPNLCVFQ
+654 
-665 DLKSGKMIGSAELC
+665 
-679 SGLYLLSCGQFS
+679 
-691 TKSLKQ
+691 
-697 VAYSLRFAKHTRT
+697 
-710 VYPQIPYKPS
+710 
-720 TVFSLVHSDVWG
+720 
-732 PSRIKNISGTRWF
+732 
-745 VTFVDDHTRVT
+745 
-756 WVFLMKEKSE
+756 
-766 VGHIFQTF
+766 
-774 NLMVQNQ
+774 
-781 FNSKIQVL
+781 
-789 KSDNAKE
+789 
-796 YFTSSLS
+796 
-803 TYLQNHGIIHISS
+803 
-816 CVDTPQQNGVAE
+816 
-828 RKNRHLLEVARCLM
+828 
-842 FSSNVPNYFWGEA
+842 
-855 ILTATYLINR
+855 
-865 MPSRV
+865 
-870 LTFQSP
+870 
-876 RQLFLKQF
+876 
-884 PHTHAASSDLPLK
+884 
-897 VFGCTAFVHVY
+897 
-908 PQNRSKFAPRANK
+908 
-921 CIFLGY
+921 
-927 SPTQKGYKCYSPTN
+927 
-941 KRFYTTMD
+941 MD

-1002 PMPPSVQPAQ
+1002 PMPPSVQPPQ

-1020 TIQSPMPIQPIAP
+1020 TIQSPMPIQPIAT

-1074 IGEDRAGEVLIPSID
+1074 I
-1089 DSTLPIALRKGVR
+1089 
-1102 RCTDHPIGNY
+1102 DHPIGNY

-1160 NGTWTITDLPLG
+1160 NGTWTITDLPVG
-1172 RGLLSGDFCSCCK
+1172 KRPVGCKWIFTIKYKADGSVERFKARWILLSLAVN
-1185 TEHYQDPSLIG
+1185 QDWCLQQLDIKNAFLNG
-1196 CQSRLVLAT
+1196 
-1205 TGHKKCVSKWDLE
+1205 DLE

-1232 MAKNQNLKKYL
+1232 MAKNQKSHAGKLAILIVYVDDIILSGNDMGELQKLKKYL

>member
-1 MLFSLASDKDAAVA
+1 
-15 DLREGGRNGDHWS
+15 
-28 IQIRRHFQGLGN
+28 
-40 GCSGLLQVHSFGEDA
+40 
-55 RSKDRQ
+55 
-61 TDSLQWK
+61 
-68 QERNGKFAIT
+68 
-78 HSGQISLAISQSD
+78 
-91 HLSLSLSFR
+91 
-100 SSVPV
+100 
-105 LRAKGENFPVSRI
+105 
-118 VVRKHSPPATFPANF
+118 
-133 SGEFSGDGFFLHRK
+133 
-147 ERLEEISN
+147 
-155 LSQSTGTRN
+155 
-164 PSTRRRVRAREPLS
+164 
-178 GDALPPPGSPDAD
+178 
-191 QPPFLPVCA
+191 
-200 IRALHVPL
+200 
-208 LGVLL
+208 
-213 PFRSMTK
+213 
-220 YGMASS
+220 
-226 QVSSVTSPES
+226 
-236 GGRSEIPNL
+236 
-245 GGNDSSPILITGH
+245 
-258 KLNGHNYLQWS
+258 
-269 QSVLL
+269 
-274 FICGKGKDEY
+274 
-284 LTGEA
+284 
-289 VMPETTEP
+289 
-297 GFRKW
+297 
-302 KIENSMIM
+302 
-310 SWLINSMNNDIGE
+310 
-323 NFLLF
+323 
-328 GTAKDIWDAAKETYS
+328 
-343 SSENTSELFQVESA
+343 
-357 LHDFR
+357 
-362 QGEQSVTQYYNTLTR
+362 
-377 YWQQLDLFETHSWKC
+377 
-392 SDDAATYRQIVEQKR
+392 
-407 LFKFFLG
+407 
-414 LNRELDDVRGRI
+414 
-426 MGIKPLPSLREAF
+426 
-439 SEVRR
+439 
-444 EESRKKVMM
+444 
-453 GSKEQ
+453 
-458 PAPTLDASALAARS
+458 
-472 FNSSGGDRQ
+472 
-481 KRDRP
+481 
-486 WCDYCKKPGHYKET
+486 
-500 CWKLHGKPADW
+500 
-511 KPKPRFDRDGRAH
+511 
-524 VAANSESTSVPE
+524 
-536 PSPFNKEQM
+536 
-545 EMLQKLLSQVGSG
+545 
-558 STTGVAFTANRGG
+558 
-571 MRPWIVDTGASD
+571 
-583 HMTGDAAILQNYK
+583 MTGDAAILQNYK

-628 DSVLHVPNLDCNLLS
+628 DSVLH
-643 ISKLAHDLQCV
+643 
-654 TKFYPNLCVFQ
+654 

-691 TKSLKQ
+691 NQ
-697 VAYSLRFAKHTRT
+697 VSQASC
-710 VYPQIPYKPS
+710 VQSQI
-720 TVFSLVHSDVWG
+720 
-732 PSRIKNISGTRWF
+732 
-745 VTFVDDHTRVT
+745 
-756 WVFLMKEKSE
+756 
-766 VGHIFQTF
+766 
-774 NLMVQNQ
+774 
-781 FNSKIQVL
+781 L

-1160 NGTWTITDLPLG
+1160 NGTWTITDLPVGKRPVGCKWIFTIKYKADGSVERFKARLVA
-1172 RGLLSGDFCSCCK
+1172 RGFTQSYGIDYQETFAPVAKLNTIRILLSLAVN
-1185 TEHYQDPSLIG
+1185 QDWCLQQLDIKNAFLNGPRRGSLHG
-1196 CQSRLVLAT
+1196 NT
-1205 TGHKKCVSKWDLE
+1205 TWFRRKYGK
-1218 EEVYMEIPPGFEES
+1218 ES
-1232 MAKNQNLKKYL
+1232 GLQTPKIINLKKYL

>member
-1 MLFSLASDKDAAVA
+1 
-15 DLREGGRNGDHWS
+15 
-28 IQIRRHFQGLGN
+28 
-40 GCSGLLQVHSFGEDA
+40 
-55 RSKDRQ
+55 
-61 TDSLQWK
+61 
-68 QERNGKFAIT
+68 
-78 HSGQISLAISQSD
+78 
-91 HLSLSLSFR
+91 
-100 SSVPV
+100 
-105 LRAKGENFPVSRI
+105 
-118 VVRKHSPPATFPANF
+118 
-133 SGEFSGDGFFLHRK
+133 
-147 ERLEEISN
+147 
-155 LSQSTGTRN
+155 
-164 PSTRRRVRAREPLS
+164 
-178 GDALPPPGSPDAD
+178 
-191 QPPFLPVCA
+191 
-200 IRALHVPL
+200 
-208 LGVLL
+208 
-213 PFRSMTK
+213 
-220 YGMASS
+220 
-226 QVSSVTSPES
+226 
-236 GGRSEIPNL
+236 
-245 GGNDSSPILITGH
+245 
-258 KLNGHNYLQWS
+258 
-269 QSVLL
+269 
-274 FICGKGKDEY
+274 
-284 LTGEA
+284 
-289 VMPETTEP
+289 
-297 GFRKW
+297 
-302 KIENSMIM
+302 MIM

-343 SSENTSELFQVESA
+343 SSENISELFQVESA

-407 LFKFFLG
+407 LFK
-414 LNRELDDVRGRI
+414 
-426 MGIKPLPSLREAF
+426 EAF

-458 PAPTLDASALAARS
+458 PAPTLDGSALAARS

-486 WCDYCKKPGHYKET
+486 WCDYCKKPGHYKEA

-511 KPKPRFDRDGRAH
+511 KPKPRSDRDGRAH

-536 PSPFNKEQM
+536 RSRRNEA
-545 EMLQKLLSQVGSG
+545 V
-558 STTGVAFTANRGG
+558 
-571 MRPWIVDTGASD
+571 IVDTGASN

-596 PSNGHSSVH
+596 PR
-605 IADGSKSKIAG
+605 
-616 TGSIKL
+616 L
-622 TKDLYL
+622 E
-628 DSVLHVPNLDCNLLS
+628 
-643 ISKLAHDLQCV
+643 
-654 TKFYPNLCVFQ
+654 
-665 DLKSGKMIGSAELC
+665 SGKMIGSAELC

-691 TKSLKQ
+691 NQ
-697 VAYSLRFAKHTRT
+697 VSQASC
-710 VYPQIPYKPS
+710 VQSQI
-720 TVFSLVHSDVWG
+720 
-732 PSRIKNISGTRWF
+732 
-745 VTFVDDHTRVT
+745 
-756 WVFLMKEKSE
+756 
-766 VGHIFQTF
+766 
-774 NLMVQNQ
+774 
-781 FNSKIQVL
+781 L

-897 VFGCTAFVHVY
+897 
-908 PQNRSKFAPRANK
+908 
-921 CIFLGY
+921 
-927 SPTQKGYKCYSPTN
+927 
-941 KRFYTTMD
+941 
-949 VSFFEHVFFYPK
+949 
-961 SHVQGE
+961 GE

-975 ESFLEGVPSFHS
+975 ESFLRVYLLFTQSHQIL
-987 ESPNPSQFAPTELST
+987 PNSRPLSC
-1002 PMPPSVQPAQ
+1002 PHPCRISQPAQ

-1074 IGEDRAGEVLIPSID
+1074 I
-1089 DSTLPIALRKGVR
+1089 
-1102 RCTDHPIGNY
+1102 DHPIGNY

-1160 NGTWTITDLPLG
+1160 NGTWTITDLPVG
-1172 RGLLSGDFCSCCK
+1172 KRPVGCK
-1185 TEHYQDPSLIG
+1185 WIFTIKYKADGSVEDSRLDPSLIG

-1395 RRSTSGYCSFV
+1395 RRSTSGYCSLSGEILLPGGV
-1406 WGNLVTWRSK
+1406 RSNH
-1416 KQSVVARSSAEAE
+1416 
-1429 YRALAQGICEGI
+1429 
-1441 WIKRVLSELGQTSS
+1441 ELGQTSS
-1455 SPILMMCDNQAAI
+1455 SPILMMCDNLAAI

>member
-1 MLFSLASDKDAAVA
+1 MKYVWIEKSPNTTY
-15 DLREGGRNGDHWS
+15 R
-28 IQIRRHFQGLGN
+28 
-40 GCSGLLQVHSFGEDA
+40 GLLKTRAGARGGKEVIGGHRKGHHSFQPNLFGHLSI
-55 RSKDRQ
+55 RP
-61 TDSLQWK
+61 SLI
-68 QERNGKFAIT
+68 RP
-78 HSGQISLAISQSD
+78 SLSS
-91 HLSLSLSFR
+91 HLSLWP
-100 SSVPV
+100 SVPI
-105 LRAKGENFPVSRI
+105 LRPNDI
-118 VVRKHSPPATFPANF
+118 
-133 SGEFSGDGFFLHRK
+133 
-147 ERLEEISN
+147 I
-155 LSQSTGTRN
+155 
-164 PSTRRRVRAREPLS
+164 
-178 GDALPPPGSPDAD
+178 
-191 QPPFLPVCA
+191 
-200 IRALHVPL
+200 
-208 LGVLL
+208 
-213 PFRSMTK
+213 
-220 YGMASS
+220 
-226 QVSSVTSPES
+226 TSIQRHAPES

-245 GGNDSSPILITGH
+245 GGSDSSPILITGH

-357 LHDFR
+357 YMTSAKESSHNI
-362 QGEQSVTQYYNTLTR
+362 QANCGTK
-377 YWQQLDLFETHSWKC
+377 ETV
-392 SDDAATYRQIVEQKR
+392 QV
-407 LFKFFLG
+407 FLG

-453 GSKEQ
+453 GSKSNLPQHWMPLPLLLGHLIVVVEIVRNGIGLGVIIVRNQ
-458 PAPTLDASALAARS
+458 AIIRRLAGSFMANRLIGNQSHDGDATETI
-472 FNSSGGDRQ
+472 
-481 KRDRP
+481 
-486 WCDYCKKPGHYKET
+486 KPSWQWQYY
-500 CWKLHGKPADW
+500 
-511 KPKPRFDRDGRAH
+511 R
-524 VAANSESTSVPE
+524 
-536 PSPFNKEQM
+536 
-545 EMLQKLLSQVGSG
+545 
-558 STTGVAFTANRGG
+558 VAFTANRGG
-571 MRPWIVDTGASD
+571 MKPWIVDTGASD

-643 ISKLAHDLQCV
+643 ISKLARDLQCV
-654 TKFYPNLCVFQ
+654 TKFYPNSCVFQ

-679 SGLYLLSCGQFS
+679 SGLYLLPCGQFS
-691 TKSLKQ
+691 NQ
-697 VAYSLRFAKHTRT
+697 VSQASC
-710 VYPQIPYKPS
+710 VQSQI
-720 TVFSLVHSDVWG
+720 
-732 PSRIKNISGTRWF
+732 
-745 VTFVDDHTRVT
+745 
-756 WVFLMKEKSE
+756 
-766 VGHIFQTF
+766 
-774 NLMVQNQ
+774 
-781 FNSKIQVL
+781 L

-855 ILTATYLINR
+855 ILTATYLIN
-865 MPSRV
+865 
-870 LTFQSP
+870 Q
-876 RQLFLKQF
+876 
-884 PHTHAASSDLPLK
+884 
-897 VFGCTAFVHVY
+897 
-908 PQNRSKFAPRANK
+908 
-921 CIFLGY
+921 
-927 SPTQKGYKCYSPTN
+927 
-941 KRFYTTMD
+941 
-949 VSFFEHVFFYPK
+949 
-961 SHVQGE
+961 
-967 SMNEHQVW
+967 
-975 ESFLEGVPSFHS
+975 
-987 ESPNPSQFAPTELST
+987 SPNPSQFAPTELST
-1002 PMPPSVQPAQ
+1002 PMPSSVQPAQ

-1074 IGEDRAGEVLIPSID
+1074 I
-1089 DSTLPIALRKGVR
+1089 
-1102 RCTDHPIGNY
+1102 DHPIGNY

-1160 NGTWTITDLPLG
+1160 NGMDYHRFAGWEEARGETFAPVAKLNTI
-1172 RGLLSGDFCSCCK
+1172 RILLSLAVN
-1185 TEHYQDPSLIG
+1185 QDWCLQQLDIKNAFLNG
-1196 CQSRLVLAT
+1196 
-1205 TGHKKCVSKWDLE
+1205 DLE

-1304 IEKESTP
+1304 IEKEM
-1311 VDRGRY
+1311 
-1317 QRLVGRLIY
+1317 
-1326 LSHTRPDIGFAVSA
+1326 SA

>member
-1 MLFSLASDKDAAVA
+1 
-15 DLREGGRNGDHWS
+15 
-28 IQIRRHFQGLGN
+28 
-40 GCSGLLQVHSFGEDA
+40 
-55 RSKDRQ
+55 
-61 TDSLQWK
+61 
-68 QERNGKFAIT
+68 
-78 HSGQISLAISQSD
+78 
-91 HLSLSLSFR
+91 
-100 SSVPV
+100 
-105 LRAKGENFPVSRI
+105 
-118 VVRKHSPPATFPANF
+118 
-133 SGEFSGDGFFLHRK
+133 
-147 ERLEEISN
+147 
-155 LSQSTGTRN
+155 
-164 PSTRRRVRAREPLS
+164 
-178 GDALPPPGSPDAD
+178 
-191 QPPFLPVCA
+191 
-200 IRALHVPL
+200 
-208 LGVLL
+208 
-213 PFRSMTK
+213 MTK

-643 ISKLAHDLQCV
+643 ISKLARDLQCV

-691 TKSLKQ
+691 NQ
-697 VAYSLRFAKHTRT
+697 VSQASCVQSQSMSESFNSVSNSKVNKDSEIIMLHYRLGHPSFVYLAKLFPKLFINKNPASYHCEICQFAKHTRT

-1122 RAFATSLDDTQV
+1122 RAFALLLMILRFAGWEEACGCKWIFTIKYKADGSVERFKARLVARGFTQSYGIDYQETFAPV
-1134 PNTIQEALKISE
+1134 AKLNTIRI
-1146 WKKAVQDEI
+1146 
-1155 DALEK
+1155 
-1160 NGTWTITDLPLG
+1160 
-1172 RGLLSGDFCSCCK
+1172 LLSLAVN
-1185 TEHYQDPSLIG
+1185 QDWCLQQLDIKNAFLNG
-1196 CQSRLVLAT
+1196 
-1205 TGHKKCVSKWDLE
+1205 DLE

-1340 VSQFMHSPTE
+1340 GKAYSSERQRTVTLKYTQM
-1350 EHMEAVYRILRY
+1350 RIGQETSLTGGP
-1362 LKMTPG
+1362 LPDIVLLSGEILLPG
-1368 KGLFFRKTE
+1368 G
-1377 NRDTEVY
+1377 
-1384 SDADWAGNIID
+1384 
-1395 RRSTSGYCSFV
+1395 
-1406 WGNLVTWRSK
+1406 
-1416 KQSVVARSSAEAE
+1416 
-1429 YRALAQGICEGI
+1429 
-1441 WIKRVLSELGQTSS
+1441 
-1455 SPILMMCDNQAAI
+1455 AAI